1 MFVKSIILSTH
12 GNYVELK
19 LGLCISS
26 VYPEL
31 FIEIKKRERFLAY
44 MQGKYYL

>member
-1 MFVKSIILSTH
+1 MNEMFVKSIILSTH

-26 VYPEL
+26 VY
-31 FIEIKKRERFLAY
+31 
-44 MQGKYYL
+44 

>member
-1 MFVKSIILSTH
+1 MEKQPLVFDKEVQIVLKALDMFL
-12 GNYVELK
+12 
-19 LGLCISS
+19 
-26 VYPEL
+26 PEL